1 MRAIVHVLDDNSVES
16 DPVHWIKNDQCAW
29 PKNSHNIHKLRIN
42 CVKTNQFEYHFI
54 YNTYIN
60 PICKQWTE
68 TVNLCSVPIFYT
80 VLNLTFNYIYDL
92 CTETL
97 IEAEEKVL
105 IAQYTSDISDYG
117 SSKKRKC
124 NDGAVE
130 TISLIPE
137 TLPSFMSIKKS
148 KISPGYNA
156 NT

>member
-1 MRAIVHVLDDNSVES
+1 M
-16 DPVHWIKNDQCAW
+16 
-29 PKNSHNIHKLRIN
+29 
-42 CVKTNQFEYHFI
+42 
-54 YNTYIN
+54 
-60 PICKQWTE
+60 
-68 TVNLCSVPIFYT
+68 NLCSVPIFYT

-137 TLPSFMSIKKS
+137 TRMLFLCLNMFLFCVINFDLKIISKLTNLSIKF
-148 KISPGYNA
+148 
-156 NT
+156 